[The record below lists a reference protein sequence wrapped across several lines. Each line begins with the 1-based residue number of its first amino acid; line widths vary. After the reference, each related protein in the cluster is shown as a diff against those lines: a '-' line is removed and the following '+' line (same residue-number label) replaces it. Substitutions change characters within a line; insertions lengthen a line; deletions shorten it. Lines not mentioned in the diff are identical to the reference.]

1 MNKRDKIDMF
11 IIIFIGVLVGTIA
24 TLGLFLLFIL
34 RDVVIDQESINLLD
48 MYIKASFSF
57 FGSVF
62 SIASSL
68 LIFHLQNNRKA
79 KEEEKSKNLLLK
91 VIQTKNEENLKEV
104 DKIYRIISQKG
115 ISTFLEEF
123 KENEIILKEIFLT
136 IYTSI
141 NTDLLDTIIL
151 KLDPLNSKEAVLIE
165 EYNIIKNIEKLLYLV
180 VEKAQTEQGKNEL
193 LTKLFSLTGKAKK
206 LS

>member
-1 MNKRDKIDMF
+1 MF
-11 IIIFIGVLVGTIA
+11 IIIFIGVLVGTVA

-57 FGSVF
+57 FGSLF
-62 SIASSL
+62 SIATSL

-91 VIQTKNEENLKEV
+91 VIQTKNEENLKEI

-123 KENEIILKEIFLT
+123 KENEIILKEMFLT

-193 LTKLFSLTGKAKK
+193 LKKIFSLTKKAKK